1 MPCVNHPDVVADL
14 SACSRCGKQ
23 FCGDCVITLQ
33 GKTICA
39 GCKGER
45 VQDIKSG
52 SVMEDLDM
60 AGRGARLGGAIID
73 GLVMIALILPPL
85 FAFGAFSAVTTTGKV
100 TTSSDGV
107 GEILLITVFPLAI
120 GALYEALMLT
130 WRGQTLG
137 KMALKLKVVRPDGS
151 DISGGQAWG
160 RAVSRILMSATRIL
174 GFIDTLMIFSKPRT
188 TLHDRIAKTRVVN
201 WKR

>member
-1 MPCVNHPDVVADL
+1 MPCVNHPDVIADL
-14 SACSRCGKQ
+14 SVCSRCGKE

-52 SVMEDLDM
+52 SVLEDLDM
-60 AGRGARLGGAIID
+60 AGRGARLGSAIID
-73 GLVMIALILPPL
+73 GLVMMALILPPL
-85 FAFGAFSAVTTTGKV
+85 FAYGAFSVTTGKTV
-100 TTSSDGV
+100 ATDASEV
-107 GEILLITVFPLAI
+107 VLITVFPLLI
-120 GALYEALMLT
+120 GVLYEALMLT

-137 KMALKLKVVRPDGS
+137 KMAVKIKVVRPDGS

-160 RAVSRILMSATRIL
+160 RAVSRTLMGATRIL
-174 GFIDTLMIFSKPRT
+174 GFIDVLMIFSKPRT
-188 TLHDRIAKTRVVN
+188 TLHDRIAKTRVIN